1 MFTGIIEEIGTVQ
14 TVQRGSRSS
23 QITIR
28 ARKVIADLQIGDSIS
43 VNGACLTVISFNDK
57 GFTADVMPETM
68 GRTNLGQLSGEKPV
82 NLERALRLGDRLGGH
97 LVSGH
102 IDGTGRIDDCR
113 KDENA
118 YWFRISAGKEIIRY
132 VVEKG
137 SVAIDGISLTVAG
150 VTGSSFTVS
159 VIPHTQAQTTL
170 TPDKKGKTVNIECDI
185 ISKYIE
191 KFIKNGRD
199 EGNIT
204 LDFLAG
210 NGFIER

>member
-1 MFTGIIEEIGTVQ
+1 M
-14 TVQRGSRSS
+14 
-23 QITIR
+23 
-28 ARKVIADLQIGDSIS
+28 
-43 VNGACLTVISFNDK
+43 
-57 GFTADVMPETM
+57 
-68 GRTNLGQLSGEKPV
+68 
-82 NLERALRLGDRLGGH
+82 
-97 LVSGH
+97 
-102 IDGTGRIDDCR
+102 
-113 KDENA
+113 
-118 YWFRISAGKEIIRY
+118 
-132 VVEKG
+132 
-137 SVAIDGISLTVAG
+137 AIDGISLTVAG

>member
-1 MFTGIIEEIGTVQ
+1 MFTGIIEEVGTVQ
-14 TVQRGSRSS
+14 TVKRGSRSS

-28 ARKVIADLQIGDSIS
+28 ALKVTADLQIGDSIS
-43 VNGACLTVISFNDK
+43 VNGVCLTVISFDLRQ
-57 GFTADVMPETM
+57 FTADVMPETM
-68 GRTNLGQLSGEKPV
+68 NRTNLGQLSADTPV

-102 IDGTGRIDDCR
+102 VDGTGRIEDCR

-159 VIPHTQAQTTL
+159 VIPHTRAQTTM
-170 TPDKKGKTVNIECDI
+170 TPDRRGETVNIECDI

-210 NGFIER
+210 KGFIER